1 MYICIYVDM
10 YICVYV
16 YIYVDMYICI
26 YVYIYIYMY
35 MYMSLYTLLS
45 IYISKYP
52 RIRNAIQF
60 NLTYNPCTHP
70 QYTPI

>member
-1 MYICIYVDM
+1 
-10 YICVYV
+10 
-16 YIYVDMYICI
+16 
-26 YVYIYIYMY
+26 

-45 IYISKYP
+45 IYIYISKYP

>member
-1 MYICIYVDM
+1 
-10 YICVYV
+10 
-16 YIYVDMYICI
+16 MYICI
-26 YVYIYIYMY
+26 YVYIYTYICIYVY
-35 MYMSLYTLLS
+35 VYVFIYTPVY
-45 IYISKYP
+45 IYIYKYP

>member
-1 MYICIYVDM
+1 M

-26 YVYIYIYMY
+26 YVYIYTYICICIC
-35 MYMSLYTLLS
+35 LYIHACLY

>member
-1 MYICIYVDM
+1 MYIYT
-10 YICVYV
+10 YIVYV
-16 YIYVDMYICI
+16 YVFIYTP
-26 YVYIYIYMY
+26 VY
-35 MYMSLYTLLS
+35 

-52 RIRNAIQF
+52 RIRNAIKF

>member
-1 MYICIYVDM
+1 
-10 YICVYV
+10 
-16 YIYVDMYICI
+16 MYICI
-26 YVYIYIYMY
+26 YVYIYTYMY

-45 IYISKYP
+45 IYIYISKYP